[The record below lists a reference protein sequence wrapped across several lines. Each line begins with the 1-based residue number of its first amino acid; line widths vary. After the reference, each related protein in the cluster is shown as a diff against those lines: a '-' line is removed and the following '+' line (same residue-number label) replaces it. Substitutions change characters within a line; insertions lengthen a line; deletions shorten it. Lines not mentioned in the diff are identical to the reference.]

1 MKNHVFLLLLC
12 FVKIQPKHVVPE
24 PPSIRIG
31 PFDKMGI
38 ELSSLPT
45 CNASNKTERTP
56 YWRRK
61 YHDFNFVLNREH
73 HESTGERRRKA
84 WWENFISRRYYRSR
98 TKKRTGKDRR

>member
-56 YWRRK
+56 YWRK